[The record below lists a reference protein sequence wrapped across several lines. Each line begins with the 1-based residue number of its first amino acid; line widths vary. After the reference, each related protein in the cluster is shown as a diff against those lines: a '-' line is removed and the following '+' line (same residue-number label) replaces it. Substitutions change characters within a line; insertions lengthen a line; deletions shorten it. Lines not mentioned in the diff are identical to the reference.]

1 MPQPIFQQLIAFVQL
16 IIIII
21 IIIDMKSPTSFI
33 IIIWLRLVICD
44 LDNVFVSIMFVI
56 PTIHTHTYTENF
68 SLCKIQATNYS
79 AHVVSIIVSEEIQVT
94 NFFEL
99 TFLFDQISIH
109 MLMSDKQ

>member
-1 MPQPIFQQLIAFVQL
+1 
-16 IIIII
+16 
-21 IIIDMKSPTSFI
+21 MKSPTSFII

>member
-1 MPQPIFQQLIAFVQL
+1 MLQPIFQQLVAFVQL

-21 IIIDMKSPTSFI
+21 IDTKSPTSFI
-33 IIIWLRLVICD
+33 IITIWSRSVICD

-56 PTIHTHTYTENF
+56 PTIHTHTYTEKF